1 MLPTRTC
8 HRQKRTNRL
17 RLQRRS
23 LRSRWRLC
31 RLTDAASPLRGLSAL
46 QAAGLVA
53 LRRPHTPCRGR
64 RPRRPVGH
72 CRFVQA
78 FVKTG
83 MDPVCHSEERSDAG
97 ISHYPAGSQES
108 HRRNCNCLQEIAT
121 APSGPRNDKLG
132 GLAAQNVLQSL
143 PTCKAL
149 ATRKGH
155 AANGCAVSAAAEAIG
170 AAVLT
175 IARASCWRV
184 AGQGMPCPYNFI

>member
-1 MLPTRTC
+1 M
-8 HRQKRTNRL
+8 
-17 RLQRRS
+17 QRRS

-121 APSGPRNDKLG
+121 SAFGLLAMTNSGDLRHRMCCNHCRPARRSLPVKG
-132 GLAAQNVLQSL
+132 TPPTAAQGAPLQRQL
-143 PTCKAL
+143 VPL
-149 ATRKGH
+149 
-155 AANGCAVSAAAEAIG
+155 
-170 AAVLT
+170 
-175 IARASCWRV
+175 
-184 AGQGMPCPYNFI
+184 F